1 MNMPGSKIT
10 AWWCRCIVFSA
21 LCGSGTALSGTALA
35 QEVYVCVWRNPER
48 TMTRLFPEAK
58 DYRTVTVRLTPDAL
72 ARIEKRAGAVLLPGQ
87 REQYQYFE
95 MLAGDGKVIGHTQ
108 AMTQKGEFG
117 AIEFVFGMDLQ
128 GRINGLY
135 IQRQRER
142 DKGFREEAF
151 LAKFHGISVADADA
165 LGDPAGDAGSIGT
178 RAVTLG
184 VRKALIE
191 FDELVLK
198 NPARSQATADG
209 KK

>member
-1 MNMPGSKIT
+1 
-10 AWWCRCIVFSA
+10 
-21 LCGSGTALSGTALA
+21 
-35 QEVYVCVWRNPER
+35 
-48 TMTRLFPEAK
+48 MTRLFPEAK
-58 DYRTVTVRLTPDAL
+58 DYRTVTVPIPPDAL
-72 ARIEKRAGAVLLPGQ
+72 ARIEQRAGAPLLPGQ

-95 MLAGDGKVIGHTQ
+95 MLDGDGKVIGHTQ

-128 GRINGLY
+128 HRVNGLY

-151 LAKFHGISVADADA
+151 LAKFHGVSPADAEA

-191 FDELVLK
+191 FEELVQK
-198 NPARSQATADG
+198 TAG
-209 KK
+209 R

>member
-1 MNMPGSKIT
+1 MKKRTWIATVLWFSF
-10 AWWCRCIVFSA
+10 IVFSI
-21 LCGSGTALSGTALA
+21 LCVSPAVQA

-48 TMTRLFPEAK
+48 TMTRLFPEAR
-58 DYRTVTVRLTPDAL
+58 DYKTVTVSISTGVL
-72 ARIEKRAGAVLLPGQ
+72 ARIEKRAGAAMLPGQ

-95 MLAGDGKVIGHTQ
+95 MLDGDGKVTGYTQ

-128 GRINGLY
+128 HRVTGIY

-142 DKGFREEAF
+142 DKTFRDESF
-151 LAKFHGISVADADA
+151 LAKFSGLSVEGADAFA
-165 LGDPAGDAGSIGT
+165 DPMGVDGTVGT

-191 FDELVLK
+191 FDELVLRK
-198 NPARSQATADG
+198 DRSSPAGAVPPGQ
-209 KK
+209 

>member
-1 MNMPGSKIT
+1 MRTPIPTST
-10 AWWCRCIVFSA
+10 RWLSSCIACF
-21 LCGSGTALSGTALA
+21 LFHGSGAALA

-48 TMTRLFPEAK
+48 TMTRLFPDAR
-58 DYRTVTVRLTPDAL
+58 DYRTVTAPISPDAL
-72 ARIEKRAGAVLLPGQ
+72 ARIEARAGAALLPGQ

-95 MLAGDGKVIGHTQ
+95 MLDREGKVIGHTQ

-117 AIEFVFGMDLQ
+117 AIELVFGMD
-128 GRINGLY
+128 REHRVVNVY

-142 DKGFREEAF
+142 DQGFREEAF
-151 LAKFHGISVADADA
+151 LARFAGLSPIQADAFTDPN
-165 LGDPAGDAGSIGT
+165 GDRGTVGT

-198 NPARSQATADG
+198 SR
-209 KK
+209 

>member
-1 MNMPGSKIT
+1 LS
-10 AWWCRCIVFSA
+10 
-21 LCGSGTALSGTALA
+21 GSGSALA
-35 QEVYVCVWRNPER
+35 QELYVCVWRNPER

-58 DYRTVTVRLTPDAL
+58 DYRTVTVPIPPDAL
-72 ARIEKRAGAVLLPGQ
+72 ARIEKRAGAALLPGQ

-95 MLAGDGKVIGHTQ
+95 MLDGDGKVIGHTQ

-128 GRINGLY
+128 RRVNGLY

-142 DKGFREEAF
+142 DRNFREEDF
-151 LAKFHGISVADADA
+151 LARFRGVAPADADTLA
-165 LGDPAGDAGSIGT
+165 DPAGDSGSTGT

-198 NPARSQATADG
+198 KAPPPTEAAPRG
-209 KK
+209 G

>member
-1 MNMPGSKIT
+1 M
-10 AWWCRCIVFSA
+10 WFSFIA
-21 LCGSGTALSGTALA
+21 FLVLFANPVARA
-35 QEVYVCVWRNPER
+35 QEVYICVWRNPER
-48 TMTRLFPEAK
+48 TMTRLFPAAK
-58 DYRTVTVRLTPDAL
+58 DYRTVTVPITPGAL
-72 ARIEKRAGAVLLPGQ
+72 ARIEERAGAPLLPGQ

-95 MLAGDGKVIGHTQ
+95 MLDGEGKIIGHTQ

-128 GRINGLY
+128 QKVTGLY

-142 DKGFREEAF
+142 DRRFREESF
-151 LAKFHGISVADADA
+151 LAKFHGLSVEAATAFADPMGKDA
-165 LGDPAGDAGSIGT
+165 TVGT

-198 NPARSQATADG
+198 KTVPGGATNP
-209 KK
+209 

>member
-1 MNMPGSKIT
+1 
-10 AWWCRCIVFSA
+10 
-21 LCGSGTALSGTALA
+21 
-35 QEVYVCVWRNPER
+35 VWRNPER
-48 TMTRLFPEAK
+48 TMTRLFPEAR
-58 DYRTVTVRLTPDAL
+58 DYRTVTVPIPPEAL
-72 ARIEKRAGAVLLPGQ
+72 ARIEKRAGAALLPGQ

-95 MLAGDGKVIGHTQ
+95 MLDGDGKVIGHTQ

-142 DKGFREEAF
+142 DKGFREETF
-151 LAKFHGISVADADA
+151 LTKFHGISVADADA
-165 LGDPAGDAGSIGT
+165 LSDPAGDAGSIGT